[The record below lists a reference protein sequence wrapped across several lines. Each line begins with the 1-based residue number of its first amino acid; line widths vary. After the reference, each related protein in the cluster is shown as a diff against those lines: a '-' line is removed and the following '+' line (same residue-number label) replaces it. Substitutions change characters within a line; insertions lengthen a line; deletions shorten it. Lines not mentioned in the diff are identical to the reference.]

1 MAGLVLTSEDIKE
14 AIFESLKYFPHVQ
27 NVKPE
32 QRLIVEH
39 VLRKKD
45 VFAALPTGFGKSLT
59 FQILPSVFKVLLDK
73 GFIMPSFPLVIV
85 ISPLTSIVKDQVGFL
100 RNLGF
105 EVAFIGESEKLDN
118 DIIEGNI
125 KAQFLYGSP
134 ESMVGDIKFK
144 DMFSQLHYRQ
154 NVAAIVCDEVH
165 TVVHW

>member
-1 MAGLVLTSEDIKE
+1 MADLVLTSKDIKE
-14 AIFESLKYFPHVQ
+14 AIFESLKYFPDVRDL
-27 NVKPE
+27 KPE

-39 VLRKKD
+39 VVRKKD

-59 FQILPSVFKVLLDK
+59 FQILPSVFKVLLDQ
-73 GFIMPSFPLVIV
+73 GFNMPAFPLDIV
-85 ISPLTSIVKDQVGFL
+85 VSPLSSIVKDQVGYL

-105 EVAFIGESEKLDN
+105 EVAFTGESEKLDK

-134 ESMVGDIKFK
+134 ESLVGDIKFK
-144 DMFSQLHYRQ
+144 GMFTQLHYRR
-154 NVAAIVCDEVH
+154 NVVAIVCHEVH

>member
-27 NVKPE
+27 NLKPE

-134 ESMVGDIKFK
+134 ESIVGDIKFK

-154 NVAAIVCDEVH
+154 NVAAILCDEVH